1 MAKKIPTS
9 NLQPPASMRGQI
21 MILTTL
27 ILSGTILAAVTI
39 AGLLMLYQIRQA
51 GNAAQSG
58 RAIFV
63 ADAGLEYEL
72 YKFYTADC
80 GYEAPKFNISPVTL
94 YSTTTISGN
103 DVVFISNALAG
114 KTTRGF
120 TLRFTDLASVEK
132 CVSAGA
138 ATP

>member
-1 MAKKIPTS
+1 
-9 NLQPPASMRGQI
+9 

-51 GNAAQSG
+51 GNATQSG

-72 YKFYTADC
+72 YRFYSADC
-80 GYEAPKFNISPVTL
+80 GYPPPTFKISSVNL
-94 YSTTTISGN
+94 YSETSVVGD
-103 DVVFISNALAG
+103 DVLFISNSLAG
-114 KTTRGF
+114 KTTRG
-120 TLRFTDLASVEK
+120 LSVRFIGLASEEK
-132 CVSAGA
+132 CVSASS
-138 ATP
+138 TPAQ

>member
-1 MAKKIPTS
+1 
-9 NLQPPASMRGQI
+9 

-51 GNAAQSG
+51 GNAMQSG
-58 RAIFV
+58 RAIFI

-72 YKFYTADC
+72 YKFYSHDC
-80 GYEAPKFNISPVTL
+80 SYPAPRFNINSATL
-94 YSTTTISGN
+94 YSETQVVGN
-103 DVVFISNALAG
+103 DVLFISNSLAG

-120 TLRFTDLASVEK
+120 SLRFIGLASEEK
-132 CVSAGA
+132 CVSASSS
-138 ATP
+138 PSIP

>member
-1 MAKKIPTS
+1 
-9 NLQPPASMRGQI
+9 

-51 GNAAQSG
+51 GNAMLSG

-80 GYEAPKFNISPVTL
+80 DYPAPDFNIPVTL
-94 YSTTTISGN
+94 ISKTTISGN
-103 DVVFISNALAG
+103 DVLFTSNSLAG
-114 KTTRGF
+114 KTTRG
-120 TLRFTDLASVEK
+120 LSVRFIGMAPEEK
-132 CVSAGA
+132 CVSGGA

>member
-1 MAKKIPTS
+1 MAKKVPTS
-9 NLQPPASMRGQI
+9 NLRPPTSSRGQI

-51 GNAAQSG
+51 GNATQSG

-80 GYEAPKFNISPVTL
+80 AYPAPTFSISPVTL
-94 YSTTTISGN
+94 VSTTTVPSP
-103 DVVFISNALAG
+103 DVLFISNSLAG
-114 KTTRGF
+114 KTTRGIS
-120 TLRFTDLASVEK
+120 LRFLGLATEEK
-132 CVSAGA
+132 CVSTPP

>member
-1 MAKKIPTS
+1 MKTQSTQK
-9 NLQPPASMRGQI
+9 GQI

-51 GNAAQSG
+51 GNAVQSG

-80 GYEAPKFNISPVTL
+80 DYPEPKFAIGPVSL
-94 YSTTTISGN
+94 FSTTTIPTVPGT
-103 DVVFISNALAG
+103 DVLFVSNSLAG
-114 KTTRGF
+114 KTTRGLS
-120 TLRFTDLASVEK
+120 LRFVGLAAEEK
-132 CVSAGA
+132 CVSVPPASTT
-138 ATP
+138 TP

>member
-1 MAKKIPTS
+1 MQ
-9 NLQPPASMRGQI
+9 NLQPTTYNLQPRRGQI

-51 GNAAQSG
+51 GNAMQSG

-72 YKFYTADC
+72 YKFYSADC
-80 GYEAPKFNISPVTL
+80 AYPKPTFNISPVTL

-103 DVVFISNALAG
+103 DVLFVSNSLAG
-114 KTTRGF
+114 KTTRGLS
-120 TLRFTDLASVEK
+120 LRFINLAPEEH
-132 CVSAGA
+132 CVSFPTS
-138 ATP
+138 TPS

>member
-1 MAKKIPTS
+1 
-9 NLQPPASMRGQI
+9 QI

-51 GNAAQSG
+51 GNAVQSG

-80 GYEAPKFNISPVTL
+80 GYPAPTFSIGPVSL
-94 YSTTTISGN
+94 FSQTTVPTPPGT
-103 DVVFISNALAG
+103 DVLFVSNSLAG
-114 KTTRGF
+114 KTTRGLS
-120 TLRFTDLASVEK
+120 LRFIGLGSQEPCLHPAS
-132 CVSAGA
+132 ST
-138 ATP
+138 TP

>member
-1 MAKKIPTS
+1 MLHATRYKPHGQK
-9 NLQPPASMRGQI
+9 GQI

-27 ILSGTILAAVTI
+27 ILSGTILAAITI

-51 GNAAQSG
+51 GNATQSG

-80 GYEAPKFNISPVTL
+80 GYPKPTFDIDNVEL
-94 YSTTTISGN
+94 YSTTNISGE
-103 DVVFISNALAG
+103 DVLFLSNSVAG
-114 KTTRGF
+114 KTTRG
-120 TLRFTDLASVEK
+120 LSVRFMGLASEEK
-132 CVSAGA
+132 CVSASS
-138 ATP
+138 TPVQ

>member
-1 MAKKIPTS
+1 
-9 NLQPPASMRGQI
+9 

-51 GNAAQSG
+51 GNAMQSG

-72 YKFYTADC
+72 YKFYSHDC
-80 GYEAPKFNISPVTL
+80 SYTKPEFLVSPVTL
-94 YSTTTISGN
+94 YSEPTISGS
-103 DVVFISNALAG
+103 DVVFISNAQAG
-114 KTTRGF
+114 KATRGLS
-120 TLRFTDLASVEK
+120 LRFIGLASEEK
-132 CVSAGA
+132 CVSASS
-138 ATP
+138 TPAH